1 MAKRKKTKYN
11 NGGLVSKTVK
21 TSVADLNL
29 NYEPP
34 SKRYS
39 ADVRTKTTGVGVRGR
54 GVNLPSSVHVSGRI
68 GGAEVQGGYNF
79 KSGQPSVT
87 VTKPLSETSNVQFT
101 YGGKRSRGGTGI
113 TAMYNKSFPFGN

>member
-54 GVNLPSSVHVSGRI
+54 GVNLPSSVQGSVRI
-68 GGAEVQGGYNF
+68 GGAEVQGRYNF
-79 KSGQPSVT
+79 KSGQTNVT
-87 VTKPLSETSNVQFT
+87 VTKPLSKTSNIQAK
-101 YGGKRSRGGTGI
+101 YDSKTGI
-113 TAMYNKSFPFGN
+113 QAMYNKRIPFGK